1 MIILHDRYHAIVVWA
16 FFLKERRSF
25 LEYSISLDAWVC
37 LHLLNHIYKLGIL
50 NDAIALFRAHRNDHG
65 TTLKYSDEHRLSQ
78 FCRLRYIIYVST

>member
-16 FFLKERRSF
+16 FFKERRCF
-25 LEYSISLDAWVC
+25 LEFSISLDAWVC
-37 LHLLNHIYKLGIL
+37 LHLLNHIST
-50 NDAIALFRAHRNDHG
+50 IALFRAHRNDHG